1 MARKKKAE
9 TKTETSKEET
19 NVSKDFDKSSMEDE
33 KFSISELLEKNNIK
47 ALNAVGFLNYFGL
60 SEDFKEE
67 FETGIAKIKF
77 FESEFNDMYKRYIER
92 EI

>member
-47 ALNAVGFLNYFGL
+47 VKTFSNLDKIEYVRIVDYNL
-60 SEDFKEE
+60 SDISYKDDISQNDQE
-67 FETGIAKIKF
+67 GI
-77 FESEFNDMYKRYIER
+77 
-92 EI
+92 